1 MRKFISNSGDYMVV
15 RTEELYSDF
24 QGKEKWIIVTDLE
37 PEILIGRYTET
48 MKMFS
53 PFILMTT
60 LQWEAIEESCR
71 EEERRRKER
80 ARHEVALPGK
90 TEEQEAIMPAEKSE
104 MDKFEDKLDRILIR
118 KMLDILTPAQ
128 KRRLRMFYFEGRSY
142 QEIAMCEGVTRQSV
156 KLSVKAGLRRLRAYF
171 GKGADGSPERRD
183 DPEE

>member
-1 MRKFISNSGDYMVV
+1 MRKYISNSGDYMVV

-24 QGKEKWIIVTDLE
+24 QGKEEWIIVTDLE

-53 PFILMTT
+53 PFILLTT
-60 LQWEAIEESCR
+60 LQWEVIDESCR

-80 ARHEVALPGK
+80 VRHEVALPGR
-90 TEEQEAIMPAEKSE
+90 TEEQEAFMPAEKSE
-104 MDKFEDKLDRILIR
+104 MEKFEDKLDRILIR

-142 QEIAMCEGVTRQSV
+142 QEIAVSEGVTRQSV

-171 GKGADGSPERRD
+171 GKGGDGSPEGRD

>member
-1 MRKFISNSGDYMVV
+1 MVV

-60 LQWEAIEESCR
+60 LQWEVIEESCR

-142 QEIAMCEGVTRQSV
+142 QEIAVSEGVTRQSV

-171 GKGADGSPERRD
+171 GRCEDGSPERRD
-183 DPEE
+183 DLEEENTVSET